1 MGKAN
6 ISLGPADLDI
16 TEARLCSECSTAGD
30 TSHSKRQESLR
41 GLGELKLEIS
51 ACALG
56 STANVARSD
65 QQQRSFLSCVLI
77 PVSYVTQAEHLHEH
91 HRFGCKRSRCSVTF
105 SNRMRTGQGTSLPC
119 IRVPRYSY
127 S

>member
-30 TSHSKRQESLR
+30 MSLR
-41 GLGELKLEIS
+41 GLGELKLEIF

-77 PVSYVTQAEHLHEH
+77 SVSYVTQAEHLHEH
-91 HRFGCKRSRCSVTF
+91 HRFGCKRSS
-105 SNRMRTGQGTSLPC
+105 
-119 IRVPRYSY
+119 RVPRYSY